1 MGVGFGAF
9 SPIRCVVS
17 HRLQSAD
24 SGTSHPSLRNGDVR
38 WARMPD
44 HCNPTCGLLQFV
56 TPKKGSSLL
65 GQRGVKVGGF
75 RVPMQDVSGVTGS
88 ARNEA
93 MTVWVHGD

>member
-1 MGVGFGAF
+1 VGADAR
-9 SPIRCVVS
+9 S
-17 HRLQSAD
+17 LQS
-24 SGTSHPSLRNGDVR
+24 HVR
-38 WARMPD
+38 MM
-44 HCNPTCGLLQFV
+44 QFV

-75 RVPMQDVSGVTGS
+75 RVPMQDVSGVAGS